1 MTARSGVASGAR
13 GRRFKSRRARQREQG
28 EPVNPGLRLLAPG
41 ERRGWT
47 PSDAEIQRQ
56 RNPHDWDA
64 FPDYVDAL
72 RQETM
77 NYSGQVVLVHGDSH
91 SGDFLKSH
99 RHGKVGKGSGVLGCN
114 GTSAQA
120 EPNRPRQ

>member
-1 MTARSGVASGAR
+1 M
-13 GRRFKSRRARQREQG
+13 
-28 EPVNPGLRLLAPG
+28 NPGLRLLAPG

-91 SGDFLKSH
+91 SGDFLS
-99 RHGKVGKGSGVLGCN
+99 RIATGRSGRGPASWVATAHLRRLSRTVRTNNLGLF
-114 GTSAQA
+114 T
-120 EPNRPRQ
+120 